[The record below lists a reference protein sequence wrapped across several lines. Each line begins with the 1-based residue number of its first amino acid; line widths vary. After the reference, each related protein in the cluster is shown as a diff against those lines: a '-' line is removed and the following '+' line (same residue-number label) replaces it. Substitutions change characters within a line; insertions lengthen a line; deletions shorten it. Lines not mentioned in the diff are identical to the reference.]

1 MKRRLIEYEPSP
13 GNQVMIRR
21 RLYSHALTLWCGLWL
36 HYSVVGGLAY
46 VL

>member
-13 GNQVMIRR
+13 GKQVNCY
-21 RLYSHALTLWCGLWL
+21 LFYACSLTLWRGLWL
-36 HYSVVGGLAY
+36 RYSVVGGLAY